1 MWFAKKRSITLESV
15 TKLAAALALMAVLSA
30 CQFRPLHQDSSTI
43 SDGSVNL
50 SSVTVQD
57 NVNTRV
63 GQQVRNRLL
72 FLLNGGNAPQP
83 THETR
88 LSVTWFNRQL
98 AAIPA
103 QIAGGGDTT
112 AGTVTVVA
120 KYELFDLSTGKAI
133 ARGTRQSAASYDR
146 TGQVFANNRAERD
159 AENRAAKEVAESL
172 RLAIASDLNR

>member
-1 MWFAKKRSITLESV
+1 MSFVNCHFGKFARLV
-15 TKLAAALALMAVLSA
+15 LAVIMLTALAS
-30 CQFRPLHQDSSTI
+30 CQFRPLHQDPATLEGGATS
-43 SDGSVNL
+43 L
-50 SSVTVQD
+50 SSVTVKD

-63 GQQVRNRLL
+63 GQQVRNHLL

-83 THETR
+83 NYEAH

-98 AAIPA
+98 AAIPV

-112 AGTVTVVA
+112 SGTVTVVA
-120 KYELFDLSTGKAI
+120 KYELVDLDTGKAV
-133 ARGTRQSAASYDR
+133 ARGTRQAIASYDR

-159 AENRAAKEVAESL
+159 AENRAAREVAESL